1 MQECTGTDQLI
12 ISLNCVLLSVRFRV
26 VHDSL
31 ILMQKKHIGQPFLGW
46 LCGSF
51 LGGAFCNAPIFFLI
65 ICKQN
70 RSIQKTMAFY
80 NKLIIKAKGEAYE
93 KSSIDCRLRSRCA
106 CRCAFDLEAR
116 ASAHWLH
123 APTYLG
129 IFGCAAVRKATRNM
143 FITNRRLLL

>member
-1 MQECTGTDQLI
+1 MSFAKRATTCCKVKMPMLLQKSTG
-12 ISLNCVLLSVRFRV
+12 
-26 VHDSL
+26 
-31 ILMQKKHIGQPFLGW
+31 
-46 LCGSF
+46 
-51 LGGAFCNAPIFFLI
+51 IFFLI

-80 NKLIIKAKGEAYE
+80 NKLIIKVKGEAYE

-106 CRCAFDLEAR
+106 FDLEAR
-116 ASAHWLH
+116 ASVHWLH

-143 FITNRRLLL
+143 FITNRRLSL

>member
-1 MQECTGTDQLI
+1 MSFAKRDTTYCKVKMPMLLQKSTG
-12 ISLNCVLLSVRFRV
+12 
-26 VHDSL
+26 
-31 ILMQKKHIGQPFLGW
+31 
-46 LCGSF
+46 
-51 LGGAFCNAPIFFLI
+51 IFFLI
-65 ICKQN
+65 IRKQN

-80 NKLIIKAKGEAYE
+80 NKLIIKVKGEAYE

-116 ASAHWLH
+116 ASVHWLH

-143 FITNRRLLL
+143 FITNRRLSL